1 MREGR
6 GTIRSRLAAV
16 ATAMGEGMLRLAGAP
31 DQPPGP
37 QLDPGRVALHNQ
49 RNKQQTL
56 VLSAAMAVLLLAA
69 VGLLAG
75 KWGVLLVA
83 ASLASM
89 VLMGPKVAPET
100 VMRTYGGERVEGPN
114 GRVFL
119 DLIAELSRR
128 AELPTPPV
136 LYVIPSAT
144 LNAFAVGTRAH
155 SAVAVTEGLLRR
167 LQLRELA
174 GVLAHE
180 ISHIRNG
187 DLWIMG
193 LADGMTRM
201 ARVVSLMALA
211 LLALNLLSV
220 AIGGAGMSWI
230 GLLLLYLT
238 PAASSLLQLA
248 LGRTRE
254 HDADLDGVTLTGD
267 PEGLASALLK
277 VDAYQGRPWEDLVFG
292 RRRVP
297 QPSVLRTHPSTPE
310 RVARLRALAANA
322 GAFPPLV
329 VREVP
334 LMTGKAGIGTSALQ
348 PRYRW
353 SSGAWY

>member
-1 MREGR
+1 MGDARTKIGA
-6 GTIRSRLAAV
+6 RLAAAAGAIRDV
-16 ATAMGEGMLRLAGAP
+16 AMLVSGAP

-37 QLDPGRVALHNQ
+37 QLDAERVASHNQ

-56 VLSAAMAVLLLAA
+56 VLSAAMAVLLLTAA
-69 VGLLAG
+69 GMLAG

-89 VLMGPKVAPET
+89 VLMGPRIAPEA

-114 GRVFL
+114 GRIFL
-119 DLIAELSRR
+119 DLVAELSRR
-128 AELPTPPV
+128 AELPAAPA

-201 ARVVSLMALA
+201 ARTVSLMALG
-211 LLALNLLSV
+211 LMVLNVLSI
-220 AIGGAGMSWI
+220 ATGGAAMSWV
-230 GLLLLYLT
+230 GLVLLYLT

-277 VDAYQGRPWEDLVFG
+277 VDPGHGRAWEDLVYG
-292 RRRVP
+292 TRRVP
-297 QPSVLRTHPSTPE
+297 QPSVLRSHPSTAE
-310 RVARLRALAANA
+310 RVARLRTLAAIKP
-322 GAFPPLV
+322 AFPPLV

-353 SSGAWY
+353 RAGVWY